1 MAYNGV
7 TAYKESVNTMYA
19 VEMLNYGEPTVLVD
33 NLAAAMPMIKPKQV
47 LVKQRATAIDPY
59 DVKFRQ
65 GLMGTDKA
73 TPLIPG
79 SSVAGVVVA
88 VGAEVTAFAVGDRVA
103 ASTHLKSYAEFV
115 PVGQSLLAKIPD
127 AVSDVQAA
135 AVVLGGQTGYQMITK
150 DLAVQPSDTV
160 LIQGGAGSVGFT
172 AIQVAKWLGVQTL
185 YTTVRGQ
192 AAAVV
197 QAVDPTLQVIDPT
210 LQVIDSQTTSLQA
223 TIPAGVDVILD
234 TIGGDTLQ
242 TSLAVLKPTGRLVSL
257 VDTMADPRVMMGY
270 LQSNGTQ
277 LAELLA
283 LVAQGQV
290 IVNIADTRPFNAAN
304 VRDFQTRQHVLG
316 KLVLTFD

>member
-1 MAYNGV
+1 
-7 TAYKESVNTMYA
+7 MYA

-79 SSVAGVVVA
+79 SSVVGVVVA

-135 AVVLGGQTGYQMITK
+135 AVVLGGQTGYQMMTK

-197 QAVDPTLQVIDPT
+197 QDVDPT

-223 TIPAGVDVILD
+223 AIPAGVDVILD

-257 VDTMADPRVMMGY
+257 VDTMADPRVTMGY

-290 IVNIADTRPFNAAN
+290 VVNIADARPFNAAN

>member
-1 MAYNGV
+1 
-7 TAYKESVNTMYA
+7 MYA

-197 QAVDPTLQVIDPT
+197 QAVDPTLQVID
-210 LQVIDSQTTSLQA
+210 SQTTSLQA

>member
-1 MAYNGV
+1 
-7 TAYKESVNTMYA
+7 MYA

-150 DLAVQPSDTV
+150 DLAVQPRDTV

-197 QAVDPTLQVIDPT
+197 QAVDPTLQVID
-210 LQVIDSQTTSLQA
+210 SQTTSLQA
-223 TIPAGVDVILD
+223 AIPAGVDVILD

-257 VDTMADPRVMMGY
+257 VDTMADSRVTMGY

>member
-1 MAYNGV
+1 
-7 TAYKESVNTMYA
+7 MYA

-135 AVVLGGQTGYQMITK
+135 AVVLGGQTGYQMMTK
-150 DLAVQPSDTV
+150 DLAVQPRDTV

-197 QAVDPTLQVIDPT
+197 QAVDPI

-223 TIPAGVDVILD
+223 AIPAGVDVILD

-257 VDTMADPRVMMGY
+257 VDTMADSRVTMGY

>member
-1 MAYNGV
+1 
-7 TAYKESVNTMYA
+7 MYA

-135 AVVLGGQTGYQMITK
+135 AVVLGGQTGYQMMTK
-150 DLAVQPSDTV
+150 DLAVQPRDTV

-197 QAVDPTLQVIDPT
+197 QAVDPI

-223 TIPAGVDVILD
+223 AIPAGVDVILD

-257 VDTMADPRVMMGY
+257 VDTMADPRVTMGY

>member
-7 TAYKESVNTMYA
+7 TAHKESVNTMYA

-33 NLAAAMPMIKPKQV
+33 NLEAAMPMIKPKQV

-103 ASTHLKSYAEFV
+103 ASPHLKSYAEFV

-135 AVVLGGQTGYQMITK
+135 AVVLGGQTGYQMMTK

-192 AAAVV
+192 AAAAVV
-197 QAVDPTLQVIDPT
+197 QAVDPTLQVIDG
-210 LQVIDSQTTSLQA
+210 QTTSLQA
-223 TIPAGVDVILD
+223 AIPAGVDVILD
-234 TIGGDTLQ
+234 TVGGDTLQ

-257 VDTMADPRVMMGY
+257 VDTMADPRVTMGY

-290 IVNIADTRPFNAAN
+290 VVNISETRPFNAEN

>member
-1 MAYNGV
+1 
-7 TAYKESVNTMYA
+7 MYA

-88 VGAEVTAFAVGDRVA
+88 VGAEVTAFAVGDRVV

-150 DLAVQPSDTV
+150 DLAVQPRDTV

-192 AAAVV
+192 AAAAVV
-197 QAVDPTLQVIDPT
+197 QAVDPT

-223 TIPAGVDVILD
+223 AIPAGVDVILD

-242 TSLAVLKPTGRLVSL
+242 TSLAVLKPRRLPLS
-257 VDTMADPRVMMGY
+257 
-270 LQSNGTQ
+270 
-277 LAELLA
+277 
-283 LVAQGQV
+283 
-290 IVNIADTRPFNAAN
+290 
-304 VRDFQTRQHVLG
+304 
-316 KLVLTFD
+316 

>member
-1 MAYNGV
+1 
-7 TAYKESVNTMYA
+7 MYA

-135 AVVLGGQTGYQMITK
+135 AVVLGGQTGYQMMTK
-150 DLAVQPSDTV
+150 DLAVQPRDTV

-197 QAVDPTLQVIDPT
+197 QAVDPI

-223 TIPAGVDVILD
+223 AIPAGVDVILD
-234 TIGGDTLQ
+234 TIGDDTLQ

-257 VDTMADPRVMMGY
+257 VDTMADPRVTMGY

>member
-7 TAYKESVNTMYA
+7 TAHKESVNTMYA

-135 AVVLGGQTGYQMITK
+135 AVVLGGQTGYQMMTK
-150 DLAVQPSDTV
+150 DLAVQPRDTV

-197 QAVDPTLQVIDPT
+197 QAVDPI

-223 TIPAGVDVILD
+223 AIPAGVDVILD
-234 TIGGDTLQ
+234 TIGDDTLQ

-257 VDTMADPRVMMGY
+257 VDTMADSRVTMGY

>member
-1 MAYNGV
+1 
-7 TAYKESVNTMYA
+7 MYA

-88 VGAEVTAFAVGDRVA
+88 VGAEVTAFAVGDRVV

-150 DLAVQPSDTV
+150 DLAVQPRDTV

-197 QAVDPTLQVIDPT
+197 QAVDPTLQVID
-210 LQVIDSQTTSLQA
+210 SQTTSLQA
-223 TIPAGVDVILD
+223 AIPAGVDVILD

-257 VDTMADPRVMMGY
+257 VDTMADSRVTMGY